1 MDLSGYEP
9 PILAIGSNYLY
20 ELPNQGEDGSQSR
33 FFLTTRSLHG
43 TRVWEAIEVESR
55 ERPEK
60 LGGAKPVVL
69 KDARIANSRMTEKD
83 IQTQLFDDIRGF
95 AAMPHWREHALLS
108 KFNEGEKDRLGEL
121 FVDDKFENLFLRI
134 SLEYRCVNASIRSPT
149 NEGTAGKVTSAQAD
163 TGERRAA
170 ATSRDRVITVFEELC
185 TALHDL
191 PTLGEATHVLR
202 QGAVALQLMMIA
214 GWIHHDISSGNI
226 LAFRENE
233 DAPWTVKLA
242 DLEYAHKYLPRGE
255 HIHTKVG
262 TPFFMPFEVQ
272 QQRRLNWFMLPGNLK
287 ATVIYD
293 PQHDV
298 ESIWWIWL
306 WIVSMRISG
315 REASR
320 TAYQSAFKAVAHMED
335 LDRQRAWTGS
345 PNLKECVGEDLGDV
359 AAIIHNL
366 RLAFL
371 RLCASHKDTSP
382 QDNYDRYSEA
392 HALLT
397 DAFIQV
403 DATRHVWELL
413 PLVQKAEM
421 HSAVKVKLDTSS
433 TGLWDSCIDDGFRS
447 APGPQPQIEL
457 DDLPAEAANIAHKR
471 TRPNQKAS
479 QEQRSIPNISRMT
492 RSRTKLL
499 MEETTRKAADRTP
512 PMTRART
519 RLVKEVAA
527 VNNDATRLKRTRKRT
542 IAESLPNQ
550 PSVDNRTKK
559 ARYR

>member
-9 PILAIGSNYLY
+9 PIVAIGSNYLY

-33 FFLTTRSLHG
+33 FFLTTRSLRG

-69 KDARIANSRMTEKD
+69 KDARIASSRMTEKD
-83 IQTQLFDDIRGF
+83 IQTQLFDDIQGF

-242 DLEYAHKYLPRGE
+242 DLEYAQKYLLPQSE
-255 HIHTKVG
+255 HIHTKIIG

-272 QQRRLNWFMLPGNLK
+272 QQRRLNWFMLPRK
-287 ATVIYD
+287 AVFIYD
-293 PQHDV
+293 PQHDM

-320 TAYQSAFKAVAHMED
+320 TAYQSAFKAVAHTMD
-335 LDRQRAWTGS
+335 LDRQRVWQGS

-359 AAIIHNL
+359 AAIIHDL

-371 RLCASHKDTSP
+371 RLCASNKASP

-397 DAFIQV
+397 DAFNQV

-421 HSAVKVKLDTSS
+421 HSAVKLKVDIISS
-433 TGLWDSCIDDGFRS
+433 VGSHGSCVGDGFRS
-447 APGPQPQIEL
+447 ADEA
-457 DDLPAEAANIAHKR
+457 PAQVKLENKSTKTPNVAPKR
-471 TRPNQKAS
+471 NQVK
-479 QEQRSIPNISRMT
+479 
-492 RSRTKLL
+492 
-499 MEETTRKAADRTP
+499 RKANDIDIRIDTR
-512 PMTRART
+512 MTRARKRLMDNGENGVT
-519 RLVKEVAA
+519 RL
-527 VNNDATRLKRTRKRT
+527 RRT
-542 IAESLPNQ
+542 
-550 PSVDNRTKK
+550 
-559 ARYR
+559 